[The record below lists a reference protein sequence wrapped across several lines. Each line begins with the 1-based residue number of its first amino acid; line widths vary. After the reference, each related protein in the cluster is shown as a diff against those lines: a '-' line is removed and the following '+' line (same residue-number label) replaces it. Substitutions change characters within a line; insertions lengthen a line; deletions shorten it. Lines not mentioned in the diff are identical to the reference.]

1 MFIIAEAS
9 KNWLIRENLPTS
21 EALSNAKRLAR
32 VAKGAGADCVKF
44 QCHVSEDELPKRHP
58 KRHSWIKLN
67 EALTPLRGF
76 WEPLA
81 NYCHEI
87 QIEFLITPMSVLAA
101 EKVSHLIKRWKVASP
116 DILDH
121 DLLAYLKDTGKE
133 IILSSGMTQ
142 KSEQSLAT
150 EFLGDNYKILHCVSE
165 YPCPLEHLNLK
176 ELRFYD
182 GLSDHT
188 TSVVTGALA
197 VVLGA
202 QIIEKHFTIS
212 DWGKDAA
219 FSLSPGRL
227 KQYVD
232 HIREAELVLQ
242 TIERPTQQEKE
253 LLKDFW
259 QVHL

>member
-101 EKVSHLIKRWKVASP
+101 E
-116 DILDH
+116 
-121 DLLAYLKDTGKE
+121 
-133 IILSSGMTQ
+133 
-142 KSEQSLAT
+142 
-150 EFLGDNYKILHCVSE
+150 
-165 YPCPLEHLNLK
+165 
-176 ELRFYD
+176 
-182 GLSDHT
+182 
-188 TSVVTGALA
+188 
-197 VVLGA
+197 
-202 QIIEKHFTIS
+202 
-212 DWGKDAA
+212 
-219 FSLSPGRL
+219 
-227 KQYVD
+227 
-232 HIREAELVLQ
+232 
-242 TIERPTQQEKE
+242 
-253 LLKDFW
+253 
-259 QVHL
+259 